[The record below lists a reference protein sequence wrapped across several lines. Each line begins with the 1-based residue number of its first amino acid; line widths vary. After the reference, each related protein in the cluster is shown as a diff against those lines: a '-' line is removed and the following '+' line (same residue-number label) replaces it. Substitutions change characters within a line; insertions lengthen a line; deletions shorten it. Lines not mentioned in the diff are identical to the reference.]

1 MLNRDKLESCDLEFS
16 DKLTPFSYEE
26 VNIKFPITQSG
37 YPATDMEKIL
47 SGDLSSYEAMQLE
60 RTNGVSLI
68 YGLDDSEAFD
78 LAPLRRGTQDEV
90 DIQELRKYHTKKLK
104 NKEDNYKLERELSQK
119 QKEEHEN

>member
-1 MLNRDKLESCDLEFS
+1 MLNKDKLKSHDLELS
-16 DKLTPFSYEE
+16 DKLTPFSYKE

-37 YPATDMEKIL
+37 YPTTDTERIL

-68 YGLDDSEAFD
+68 NGLDDSEAFD

-90 DIQELRKYHTKKLK
+90 DVQELRKYHTKKLK